1 MAKKRNQDDSETKDS
16 EFALKVWMVELK
28 DCVLEV
34 TSAKHHVHMELLNV
48 WKGSLQ
54 VYKSAF
60 WQEN

>member
-1 MAKKRNQDDSETKDS
+1 M
-16 EFALKVWMVELK
+16 FELK

-34 TSAKHHVHMELLNV
+34 TSAKHHVRMELLNV

-60 WQEN
+60 WQENKKTLQK

>member
-1 MAKKRNQDDSETKDS
+1 M
-16 EFALKVWMVELK
+16 FELK

-34 TSAKHHVHMELLNV
+34 TSAKHHVRMELLNV

-60 WQEN
+60 WQGTEMTLLYIPFLTAEEHSL